1 MSDVKITNLPNNFS
15 SIKNIFDKYTSI
27 FGIHIF
33 ATEKTPLDKVR
44 WAANVMSEYL
54 DNDKDGEVD
63 NPLVLKSMLDVPMR
77 WREGEEPS
85 EEEKEKV
92 NQ

>member
-1 MSDVKITNLPNNFS
+1 
-15 SIKNIFDKYTSI
+15 
-27 FGIHIF
+27 
-33 ATEKTPLDKVR
+33 
-44 WAANVMSEYL
+44 MSEYL

-85 EEEKEKV
+85 EEEKEKWKSVV
-92 NQ
+92 NLNPLYL